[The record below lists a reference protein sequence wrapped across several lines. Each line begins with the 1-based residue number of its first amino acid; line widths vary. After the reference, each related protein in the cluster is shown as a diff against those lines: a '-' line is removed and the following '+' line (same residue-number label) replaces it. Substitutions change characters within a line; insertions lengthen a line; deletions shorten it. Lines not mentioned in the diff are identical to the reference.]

1 MKNNM
6 TVGDPTKTI
15 ISFALPLAAG
25 YLLQQLYNIT
35 DTIII
40 GKFIG
45 SEALAAVGIT
55 TNITFLLLAIAS
67 GLSMGTSVVISQYYG
82 AGNNSKA
89 KSVLFTGLIS
99 SVMLGC
105 CVMVIGLI
113 IKRGLLWMIK
123 TPESAFSMADSYLKI
138 YLYGILFL
146 FLFNIA
152 NSIFQAFGDSKT
164 PFFVLLISSI
174 INVVL
179 DIIFVK
185 ELIFGVKGAAYA
197 TVIAEVLSTLVS
209 AFFLYHKIEIL
220 HTDNFVFFNVGFLKK
235 IVKVAI
241 PSILQR
247 SIVSVCSMSVQALI
261 NGCGASVVAGYTA
274 STKIDSIASSPM
286 VNIGTA
292 FSTYSAQNIGAE
304 KNDRVK
310 EGIKGAVCLD
320 LWISILIVL
329 IAFMFSNQ
337 LMGLFVK
344 SGSGADVIVIGTEHL
359 KIVCLGNFLQGTMHI
374 FGGLLRGAGDLKGFL
389 ATFSCNM
396 ISRVI
401 FAYLLFYLIGRTGI
415 WISLVVGW
423 LIGTIVGIIIYRRGK
438 WKEKRLKRVVMMR

>member
-6 TVGDPTKTI
+6 TVGNPTRTI
-15 ISFALPLAAG
+15 ICFALPLAAG
-25 YLLQQLYNIT
+25 NLLQQLYNIT

-40 GKFIG
+40 GKFIS

-67 GLSMGTSVVISQYYG
+67 GLSMGTSIVISQYYG

-99 SVMLGC
+99 SVVLGC
-105 CVMVIGLI
+105 FVMAIGLVL
-113 IKRGLLWMIK
+113 KRGLLQMIK
-123 TPESAFSMADSYLKI
+123 TPQSAFSMADSYLTI

-146 FLFNIA
+146 FLFNIG

-164 PFFVLLISSI
+164 PFVVLLISSI
-174 INVVL
+174 INVFL

-185 ELIFGVKGAAYA
+185 ELDFGVKGAAYA
-197 TVIAEVLSTLVS
+197 TVIAEVLSALVS
-209 AFFLYHKIEIL
+209 AFFLY
-220 HTDNFVFFNVGFLKK
+220 KK
-235 IVKVAI
+235 IKILQTNKFEIFDIALLRKIIKVAV
-241 PSILQR
+241 PSILQH

-274 STKIDSIASSPM
+274 STKIDSVASSPM

-292 FSTYSAQNIGAE
+292 FSTYSAQNIGA
-304 KNDRVK
+304 KRNDRVK
-310 EGIKGAVCLD
+310 EGIKGALCLD
-320 LWISILIVL
+320 LWISVLIVL
-329 IAFMFSNQ
+329 IAFIFGTG

-344 SGSGADVIVIGTEHL
+344 NGSGAEVIAIGTEHL
-359 KIVCLGNFLQGTMHI
+359 KIVCLGNFIQGTMHI

-401 FAYLLFYLIGRTGI
+401 FAYVLYYFMGRTGI

-423 LIGTIVGIIIYRRGK
+423 MIGTGVGIFRYRRGK
-438 WKEKRLKRVVMMR
+438 WKEKRLI

>member
-6 TVGDPTKTI
+6 TVGNPTRTI

-25 YLLQQLYNIT
+25 NLLQQLYNIT

-40 GKFIG
+40 GKFIS

-67 GLSMGTSVVISQYYG
+67 GLSMGTSIVISQYYG

-99 SVMLGC
+99 SVVLGC
-105 CVMVIGLI
+105 FVMAIGLVL
-113 IKRGLLWMIK
+113 KRGLLQMIK
-123 TPESAFSMADSYLKI
+123 TPQSAFSMADSYLTI

-146 FLFNIA
+146 FLFNIG

-164 PFFVLLISSI
+164 PFVVLLISSI
-174 INVVL
+174 INVFL

-185 ELIFGVKGAAYA
+185 ELDFGVKGAAYA
-197 TVIAEVLSTLVS
+197 TVIAEVLSALVS
-209 AFFLYHKIEIL
+209 AFFLY
-220 HTDNFVFFNVGFLKK
+220 KK
-235 IVKVAI
+235 IKILQTNKFEIFDIALLRKIIKVAV
-241 PSILQR
+241 PSILQH

-274 STKIDSIASSPM
+274 STKIDSVASSPM

-292 FSTYSAQNIGAE
+292 FSTYSAQNIGA
-304 KNDRVK
+304 KRNDRVK
-310 EGIKGAVCLD
+310 EGIKGALCLD
-320 LWISILIVL
+320 LWISVLIIL
-329 IAFMFSNQ
+329 IAFIFGTE

-344 SGSGADVIVIGTEHL
+344 NGSGADVIAIGTDHL
-359 KIVCLGNFLQGTMHI
+359 KIVCLGNFIQGTMHI

-401 FAYLLFYLIGRTGI
+401 FAYVLYFFMGRTGI

-423 LIGTIVGIIIYRRGK
+423 MIGTCVGIFRYRRGK
-438 WKEKRLKRVVMMR
+438 WKEKRLI

>member
-6 TVGDPTKTI
+6 TVGNPTRTI
-15 ISFALPLAAG
+15 ICFALPLAAG
-25 YLLQQLYNIT
+25 NLLQQLYNIT

-40 GKFIG
+40 GKFIS

-67 GLSMGTSVVISQYYG
+67 GLSMGTSIVISQYYG

-99 SVMLGC
+99 SVVLGC
-105 CVMVIGLI
+105 FVMAIGLVL
-113 IKRGLLWMIK
+113 KRGLLQMIK
-123 TPESAFSMADSYLKI
+123 TPQSAFSMADSYLTI

-146 FLFNIA
+146 FLFNIG

-164 PFFVLLISSI
+164 PFVVLLISSI
-174 INVVL
+174 INVFL

-185 ELIFGVKGAAYA
+185 ELDFGVKGAAYA
-197 TVIAEVLSTLVS
+197 TVIAEVLSALVS
-209 AFFLYHKIEIL
+209 AFFLY
-220 HTDNFVFFNVGFLKK
+220 KK
-235 IVKVAI
+235 IKILQTNKFEIFDIALLRKIIKVAV
-241 PSILQR
+241 PSILQH

-274 STKIDSIASSPM
+274 STKIDSVASSPM

-292 FSTYSAQNIGAE
+292 FSTYSAQNIGA
-304 KNDRVK
+304 KRNDRVK
-310 EGIKGAVCLD
+310 EGIKGALCLD
-320 LWISILIVL
+320 LWISVLIVL
-329 IAFMFSNQ
+329 IAFIFGTG

-344 SGSGADVIVIGTEHL
+344 NGSGADVIAIGTEHL
-359 KIVCLGNFLQGTMHI
+359 KIVCLGNFIQGTMHI

-401 FAYLLFYLIGRTGI
+401 FAYVLYYFMGRTGI

-423 LIGTIVGIIIYRRGK
+423 MIGTSVGIFRYRRGK
-438 WKEKRLKRVVMMR
+438 WKEKRLI

>member
-6 TVGDPTKTI
+6 TVGNPTRTI
-15 ISFALPLAAG
+15 ICFALPLAAG
-25 YLLQQLYNIT
+25 NLLQQLYNIT

-40 GKFIG
+40 GKFIS

-67 GLSMGTSVVISQYYG
+67 GLSMGTSIVISQYYG

-99 SVMLGC
+99 SVVLGC
-105 CVMVIGLI
+105 FVMAIGLVL
-113 IKRGLLWMIK
+113 KRGLLQMIK
-123 TPESAFSMADSYLKI
+123 TPQSAFSMADSYLTI

-146 FLFNIA
+146 FLFNIG

-164 PFFVLLISSI
+164 PFVVLLISSI
-174 INVVL
+174 INVFL

-185 ELIFGVKGAAYA
+185 ELDFGVKGAAYA
-197 TVIAEVLSTLVS
+197 TVIAEVLSALVS
-209 AFFLYHKIEIL
+209 AFFLY
-220 HTDNFVFFNVGFLKK
+220 KK
-235 IVKVAI
+235 IKILQTNKFEIFDIALLRKIIKVAV
-241 PSILQR
+241 PSILQH

-274 STKIDSIASSPM
+274 STKIDSVASSPM

-292 FSTYSAQNIGAE
+292 FSTYSAQNIGA
-304 KNDRVK
+304 KRNDRVK
-310 EGIKGAVCLD
+310 EGIKGALCLD
-320 LWISILIVL
+320 LWISVLIIL
-329 IAFMFSNQ
+329 IAFIFGTE

-344 SGSGADVIVIGTEHL
+344 NGSGADVIAIGTEHL
-359 KIVCLGNFLQGTMHI
+359 KIVCLGNFIQGTMHI

-401 FAYLLFYLIGRTGI
+401 FAYVLYFFMGRTGI

-423 LIGTIVGIIIYRRGK
+423 MIGTCVGIFRYRRGK
-438 WKEKRLKRVVMMR
+438 WKEKRLI